1 MAMRIRNRIEDYR
14 LSFGRL
20 STRER
25 MMVGGLGL
33 VAVLLVV
40 GVVGYVVISSLNVI
54 EENNDRTRQA
64 IKDMRRFGTS
74 YIKQRQRVAALKV
87 RMPSER
93 SIELNSFV
101 EKAAKKVDVK
111 IAESEETTPVEGDEY
126 VQRGLEIK
134 LRKVTVKQVAELIK
148 QLESSPQL
156 VQITRLNVQS
166 SWGQHETLTVEMVI
180 STFEFR
186 EQRPEGPSEKKKKR
200 KKGRRKRT

>member
-14 LSFGRL
+14 SSFGRL

-40 GVVGYVVISSLNVI
+40 GVVGYVVISSLNEI
-54 EENNDRTRQA
+54 EDNNDRMRQA
-64 IKDMRRFGTS
+64 IKDMRRFGTA
-74 YIKQRQRVAALKV
+74 YMKQRQRVAALKV

-166 SWGQHETLTVEMVI
+166 SWGQHETLTVEMVV
-180 STFEFR
+180 STFEYR
-186 EQRPEGPSEKKKKR
+186 ERRPAAPNKKKKR
-200 KKGRRKRT
+200 KKGRRKRS